1 MPHDWIIPDWPVPAH
16 VRAICTT
23 RSGGIS
29 QGPYKSMNPAD
40 HVNDLDQDVAENR
53 LLLQQS
59 LALDS
64 SPCWL
69 EQVHSTK
76 IVDLDQKNCNFKA
89 DGSTTKQVGTR
100 CVVMTA
106 DCLPVLL
113 TDSKGQRVAAIHAG
127 WRGLAD
133 GILEAGVQQFNGKLN
148 ILAWLG
154 PAIGP
159 EKFEVG
165 EDVIDML
172 AAGVKTKTGWFKP
185 SPNNGKW
192 LVDLYAQARFRL
204 QQAGVNDVYG
214 GGFCTFSDEKR
225 FFSYRRQGDCGRMAT
240 LIWRHQQGDGG
251 QTSPS

>member
-1 MPHDWIIPDWPVPAH
+1 MPHDWIVPDWPAPAH

-40 HVNDLDQDVAENR
+40 HVNDFVQDVAENR

-64 SPCWL
+64 SPHWL
-69 EQVHSTK
+69 QQIHSTK
-76 IVDLDQKNCNFKA
+76 ILDLDHKAHDFRA
-89 DGSTTKQVGTR
+89 DGSTTKHVDTH

-113 TDSKGQRVAAIHAG
+113 TDSNGQRVTAIHAG
-127 WRGLAD
+127 WRGLAN
-133 GILEAGVQQFNGKLN
+133 GILEVGVQQFNEKQN
-148 ILAWLG
+148 VLAWLG

-165 EDVIDML
+165 EEVIDML
-172 AAGVKTKTGWFKP
+172 AAGVKIKAGWYKP

-192 LVDLYAQARFRL
+192 LVDLYALARFRL
-204 QQAGVNDVYG
+204 QQAGVNDIYG

-225 FFSYRRQGDCGRMAT
+225 FFSYRRQGECGRMAT
-240 LIWRHQQGDGG
+240 LIWRHQQADDG